1 MPRRTSSAD
10 KADAQERARTEFD
23 EKRNTEALKH
33 LETFRE
39 KVSGVLAQE
48 EAQKSEKILADR
60 RRFCSDDTLLRYL
73 RARDSDEA
81 ASLALLQSTL
91 SWRETTL
98 FTGAGGTTPV
108 CEACGTEP
116 CSHCFFRV
124 GTDIDGNEVMYSCAA
139 RAVNKDPQA
148 NCRHM
153 ACEVERIFKGNSVNG
168 RIVWLID
175 FNGFGVSDCNPRMGA
190 TVLPAFANHYPERMS
205 QIVWCAA
212 IGRPLEPLTCAVPG
226 LEPIASR
233 RPGTTPPRSIDP
245 PMVFYALLKGV
256 QPVLDPVTA
265 SKIKVIKGDAAFGA
279 YADAKLQHDVAM
291 HNWLLAV
298 RKRDGKPGCLPEP
311 ALSQA
316 LDDET
321 TRLYLERIAARGD
334 ATPRKRSSASGATQE
349 SAGSASS

>member
-1 MPRRTSSAD
+1 MPSPTSKAD
-10 KADAQERARTEFD
+10 KAEKQEHARAEFD
-23 EKRNTEALKH
+23 QKRNVEALKH
-33 LETFRE
+33 LEAFRE
-39 KVSGVLAQE
+39 KLGGVLAKD
-48 EAQKSEKILADR
+48 EAQKSEAILADR

-91 SWRETTL
+91 AWRESTL
-98 FTGAGGTTPV
+98 FSGAGGTTPV

-124 GTDIDGNEVMYSCAA
+124 GTDIDGNQVMYSCAA

-153 ACEVERIFKGNSVNG
+153 ACEVERIFKGNSSSG
-168 RIVWLID
+168 RIVWIID

-205 QIVWCAA
+205 QIVC
-212 IGRPLEPLTCAVPG
+212 
-226 LEPIASR
+226 
-233 RPGTTPPRSIDP
+233 IDP

-265 SKIKVIKGDAAFGA
+265 SKIKVIKGDTAFGA
-279 YADAKLQHDVAM
+279 YADAKLQHDAAM

-334 ATPRKRSSASGATQE
+334 ATPRKRGSANGAAHE
-349 SAGSASS
+349 SVASASS